1 MDDSSRPSLTLT
13 IPSPERAT
21 QRLARLRLA
30 PLRSLR
36 ALADPRRAAQRTVRL
51 ISAVLGGAPVRCTVP
66 ASGYRVERGTID
78 AAIAADLPV
87 QVVIV
92 QWQQQCFGSVEL
104 CSEPTRWEQARTLV
118 TELVDSLAL
127 LLALHGPPPSPRA
140 LRGTV
145 LTPQGLH
152 DLNNVAN
159 AITLQVG
166 VMQAMLQRGR
176 SAEAAQFAQ
185 RCVAQSERL
194 VALLVALRNE

>member
-1 MDDSSRPSLTLT
+1 MPTM
-13 IPSPERAT
+13 PPVEHAA

-66 ASGYRVERGTID
+66 ALGYRVERGAID
-78 AAIAADLPV
+78 AAIAAEPPE
-87 QVVIV
+87 QVVIL
-92 QWQQQCFGSVEL
+92 QWQQQRFGSIEL
-104 CSEPTRWEQARTLV
+104 WCEPVRWVPAQAIV
-118 TELVDSLAL
+118 TEMVDSLAL
-127 LLALHGPPPSPRA
+127 LLALHGPPSPPRA

-145 LTPQGLH
+145 LTPQSLH

-194 VALLVALRNE
+194 VALLAALRGE

>member
-1 MDDSSRPSLTLT
+1 MP
-13 IPSPERAT
+13 PAERAA
-21 QRLARLRLA
+21 QRFARLRLA

-36 ALADPRRAAQRTVRL
+36 ALADPRRAVQRCVRL

-66 ASGYRVERGTID
+66 ASGYRVERGAID
-78 AAIAADLPV
+78 AAIAAELPV

-92 QWQQQCFGSVEL
+92 QWQQQRFGSIEL
-104 CSEPTRWEQARTLV
+104 CSEPARWEPARMLV
-118 TELVDSLAL
+118 TEMADSLAL